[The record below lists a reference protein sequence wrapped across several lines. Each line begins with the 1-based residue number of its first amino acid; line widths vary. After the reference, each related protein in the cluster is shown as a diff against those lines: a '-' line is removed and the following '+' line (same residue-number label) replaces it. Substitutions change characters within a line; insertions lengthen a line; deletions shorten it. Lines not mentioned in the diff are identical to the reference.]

1 MLRILLTGI
10 LILALQGLYA
20 QGKIVVYGKVTDN
33 YGEPLVNVNI
43 LEKGT
48 RNGSASRSDGTF
60 TIVVKDSSSM
70 LLFTHVACI
79 NKQVKAGNQS
89 LKVVME
95 RKAIEIG
102 SAEVSGNR
110 VVNLVEKKFFD
121 VVDFEFYQENILLL
135 TWCYKEKCNPW
146 LVLMSPTGDTLA
158 RTCINQEGSLYRD
171 CMDNPHIIG
180 KDSAW
185 QVFIDENNK
194 FTLLYPMNADTFI
207 SILGPCIT
215 SLGEKLFLRQY
226 SWNNQVLSYVVADTI
241 SKQYSEVRVIADDRA
256 LRMLGDRGKFYSM
269 GAVAPSEADL
279 RFEEMCFF
287 SPIYAPL
294 VKLGDRVAIF
304 NFVDGNIEYYNNEGI
319 SLKDVP
325 FTFHKAPNWK
335 KEVICDEVTGK
346 IYAAYRKNGI
356 TTLRVIDPETGT
368 EGREIQVPNFKYI
381 EKMKARNGYLYFLY
395 RQNSPLELMKL
406 YKMDL

>member
-1 MLRILLTGI
+1 MT
-10 LILALQGLYA
+10 
-20 QGKIVVYGKVTDN
+20 
-33 YGEPLVNVNI
+33 P
-43 LEKGT
+43 
-48 RNGSASRSDGTF
+48 S
-60 TIVVKDSSSM
+60 
-70 LLFTHVACI
+70 
-79 NKQVKAGNQS
+79 
-89 LKVVME
+89 
-95 RKAIEIG
+95 
-102 SAEVSGNR
+102 
-110 VVNLVEKKFFD
+110 
-121 VVDFEFYQENILLL
+121 
-135 TWCYKEKCNPW
+135 
-146 LVLMSPTGDTLA
+146 GDTLA

-171 CMDNPHIIG
+171 CMDNMHIIG

-185 QVFIDENNK
+185 QIFIDESNK
-194 FTLLYPMNADTFI
+194 FTLLYPMDADTFI

-256 LRMLGDRGKFYSM
+256 LRMLGDRGTFYSM
-269 GAVAPSEADL
+269 GAVAPTEADL

-304 NFVDGNIEYYNNEGI
+304 NFVDGNIEYYNNEGK

-325 FTFHKAPNWK
+325 FTFHMSPNWK
-335 KEVICDEVTGK
+335 KEVICDEITGK
-346 IYAAYRKNGI
+346 IYACYRKNGI

-368 EGREIQVPNFKYI
+368 EGREIQVPKFKYI

-395 RQNSPLELMKL
+395 RLNSPLELMKL